1 MARGMVTWNLKQD
14 MPSAAEA
21 RRRLEDQLQ
30 TFSREG
36 VTLVKVVHG
45 YGSTGQGGKIKQQ
58 MGGILQ
64 ALVTRGIVRE
74 FVPGERWSTSD
85 KTARQ
90 LLNDYPVL
98 ADDPD
103 LRRHNPGI
111 TVVLLGGSTRKARPK
126 PPPAAKAEPP
136 TPAPEAVDQLLET
149 DPGKL
154 YDRYTKPDDIRR
166 LKPDP

>member
-14 MPSAAEA
+14 MPSVAEA

-30 TFSREG
+30 TFSRDG
-36 VTLVKVVHG
+36 VALVKVVHG

-58 MGGILQ
+58 LGGILRG
-64 ALVTRGIVRE
+64 LMTRGIVRE
-74 FVPGERWSTSD
+74 FVPGERWSTAD

-103 LRRHNPGI
+103 LRRNNPGI
-111 TVVLLGGSTRKARPK
+111 TIVLLGGSARKAK
-126 PPPAAKAEPP
+126 PPPTPPRAEAADPIQE
-136 TPAPEAVDQLLET
+136 DLDRMLET
-149 DPGKL
+149 DPEKL
-154 YDRYTKPDDIRR
+154 YDKYTRPDVIRR

>member
-1 MARGMVTWNLKQD
+1 LAREIVTWNLKQD
-14 MPSAAEA
+14 MPSVAEA

-58 MGGILQ
+58 LGGILRG
-64 ALVTRGIVRE
+64 LMTRGIVRE
-74 FVPGERWSTSD
+74 FVPGERWSTAD

-98 ADDPD
+98 AGDPD
-103 LRRHNPGI
+103 LPRHNPGI
-111 TVVLLGGSTRKARPK
+111 TIVLLGGSTRKAK
-126 PPPAAKAEPP
+126 P
-136 TPAPEAVDQLLET
+136 TPAPRAEPAGPVQEDLDRLLET
-149 DPGKL
+149 DPEKL
-154 YDRYTKPDDIRR
+154 YDKYTRPDDIRR